1 MIRCR
6 WCGQESAH
14 PQVCEWCRR
23 DRATGALVRTLPP
36 NPTASPPVGAP
47 SGSDPTQ
54 ATPIAP
60 SSQPTQ
66 AIPTPQPSSQP
77 TQAIPTPQPAPLYD
91 YSRPTGQAAVQQQP
105 ADSIRFISEV
115 VEGYTFTAKL
125 ERFFGVAL
133 PLAALNVL
141 ALGWKPEW
149 AAWSNLLFFFLIG
162 AWLPVS
168 HLVDKLDTDVEL
180 FRDLGIV
187 LFLNLLCCNP
197 LFAFVFYGLG
207 ILIVWAITRADINW
221 SLLGVMAVYVL
232 LRILFALVLMLVD
245 YEDPADWLSVGI
257 AFFGSLPLLAMFLG
271 WFIGGMFRSDY
282 A

>member
-1 MIRCR
+1 MMRCR

-36 NPTASPPVGAP
+36 NPAASPPAGAP

-91 YSRPTGQAAVQQQP
+91 YSRPTGQAAVQQP

-187 LFLNLLCCNP
+187 LLLNFLCCNP

-232 LRILFALVLMLVD
+232 LRILFALVLMLAD
-245 YEDPADWLSVGI
+245 YEDPADWLSVRI

>member
-1 MIRCR
+1 MMRCR

-36 NPTASPPVGAP
+36 NPAASPPVGAP
-47 SGSDPTQ
+47 SGSDPIQ

-60 SSQPTQ
+60 SSQTTQ

-91 YSRPTGQAAVQQQP
+91 YSRPTGQAAVQQP

-187 LFLNLLCCNP
+187 LALNILCCNP
-197 LFAFVFYGLG
+197 LFAFVLYGLT
-207 ILIVWAITRADINW
+207 LLFLWAVVRADINW
-221 SLLGVMAVYVL
+221 SLLGVMAVYVGF
-232 LRILFALVLMLVD
+232 RILFELVLMLVD
-245 YEDPADWLSVGI
+245 YADPADWLSVGI
-257 AFFGSLPLLAMFLG
+257 AFFGSLPLFAMFLG

>member
-23 DRATGALVRTLPP
+23 DRVTGALVRTLPP
-36 NPTASPPVGAP
+36 NPAASLPVGAP
-47 SGSDPTQ
+47 SGSDPIQ
-54 ATPIAP
+54 ATPIVP

-66 AIPTPQPSSQP
+66 AIPTPPSSQP

-91 YSRPTGQAAVQQQP
+91 YSRPVGQAATQQP

-141 ALGWKPEW
+141 VLGWKPEW
-149 AAWSNLLFFFLIG
+149 AVWSNLLFFFLIG

-187 LFLNLLCCNP
+187 LALNILCCNP
-197 LFAFVFYGLG
+197 LFAFVLYGLT
-207 ILIVWAITRADINW
+207 LLFLWAVVRADINW
-221 SLLGVMAVYVL
+221 SLLGVMAVYVG
-232 LRILFALVLMLVD
+232 LRILFELVLMLVD
-245 YEDPADWLSVGI
+245 YTDITDWLTVGI
-257 AFFGSLPLLAMFLG
+257 AFFGSLPLFAMFLG